1 MIFGRPPETVLWS
14 PVWLSGELLDL
25 PLYGYILEPLKAP
38 RKPVC
43 EPGGACVGA
52 GWESRRGCSTNR
64 ERSLIFQLA
73 ARYCNIDCMNEIIEL
88 STECTCLD
96 GAIGA

>member
-1 MIFGRPPETVLWS
+1 MTFDRPPETVLWS
-14 PVWLSGELLDL
+14 PVWPSGTLLGL
-25 PLYGYILEPLKAP
+25 PLYGCILEPPKAP
-38 RKPVC
+38 QGPVC

-73 ARYCNIDCMNEIIEL
+73 ARRCNIER
-88 STECTCLD
+88 
-96 GAIGA
+96 IG